1 MSWRNGLIAV
11 LLVAAVASGWSVWK
25 LSRPAEPGV
34 LKARP
39 DYVLRDFELTSLDK
53 DGTEAFTLRGPLLQ
67 RDPGEK
73 TMAMQTPLFLVPDQ
87 DGQYWQVR
95 ADNGLVPADGERL
108 DLRGNVQATSPAGAP
123 PPTRIATEQLTLF
136 PRQNRASSTA
146 AVLVTRPGH
155 TMRGVG
161 MQADFNRQRVS
172 LLSQVRHH
180 YVPQP

>member
-1 MSWRNGLIAV
+1 MSWRGLLTLA

-25 LSRPAEPGV
+25 HSRPADAGV

-39 DYVLRDFELTSLDK
+39 DYVLKDFELVSLGK
-53 DGTEAFTLRGPLLQ
+53 DGRETFTLRGPLLQ
-67 RDPGEK
+67 RDPGDR
-73 TMAMQTPLFLVPDQ
+73 TMAMATPLFLVPDRA
-87 DGQYWQVR
+87 GQYWQVR
-95 ADNGLVPADGERL
+95 ADDGFVPADGERL
-108 DLRGNVQATSPAGAP
+108 DLRGHVVATSPAEAP

>member
-1 MSWRNGLIAV
+1 
-11 LLVAAVASGWSVWK
+11 
-25 LSRPAEPGV
+25 
-34 LKARP
+34 
-39 DYVLRDFELTSLDK
+39 
-53 DGTEAFTLRGPLLQ
+53 
-67 RDPGEK
+67 
-73 TMAMQTPLFLVPDQ
+73 MAMQMPLFLVPDQ

-155 TMRGVG
+155 TMRGLG